1 MSTSVAFNV
10 ELAGSNKFEVIGELV
25 RVGAKVVSNLSEDT
39 KNELLVKLVVH
50 GILQDSGHA
59 DKLDVVDMLQD
70 SGLYIGDA
78 ARKRM
83 AEDKK

>member
-10 ELAGSNKFEVIGELV
+10 EIAGKDKFEVIGELL
-25 RVGAKVVSNLSEDT
+25 RVAAKVVSNLSDDT
-39 KNELLVKLVVH
+39 KAELLVKLVMH
-50 GILQDSGHA
+50 GVLQDSGHA

>member
-1 MSTSVAFNV
+1 MSTKFSFNV
-10 ELAGSNKFEVIGELV
+10 NLGGSNKFEVIGELV
-25 RVGAKVVSNLSEDT
+25 RVSAKVVSNLSEDT

-70 SGLYIGDA
+70 SGLYIGNEA
-78 ARKRM
+78 KKRM
-83 AEDKK
+83 